1 MKNLY
6 HYALGMI
13 IWSAFSTLVLFGL
26 VAIASLEF
34 TVNYICIDTVKLGL
48 LMLLTNML
56 LTAMLIKLNQSN

>member
-26 VAIASLEF
+26 IAIASMEI
-34 TVNYICIDTVKLGL
+34 TKTYICIDTTKMVL
-48 LMLLTNML
+48 LILLTNML